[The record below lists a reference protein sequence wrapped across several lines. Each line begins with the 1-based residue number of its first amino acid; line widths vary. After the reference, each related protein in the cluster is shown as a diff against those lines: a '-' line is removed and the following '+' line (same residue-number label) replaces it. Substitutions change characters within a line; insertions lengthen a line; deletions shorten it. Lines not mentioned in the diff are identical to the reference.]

1 MPPALSHTLYS
12 PRFVIEATSPA
23 CDSAAST
30 CSWFRSCWVPL
41 LVHPSHRQHTYWGQ
55 SAKGKTAYQG
65 NEAPMY
71 VTNDNGSTTNYNS
84 ADPGIAIGTSKIEEL
99 IKETKVAVQ

>member
-1 MPPALSHTLYS
+1 
-12 PRFVIEATSPA
+12 
-23 CDSAAST
+23 
-30 CSWFRSCWVPL
+30 
-41 LVHPSHRQHTYWGQ
+41 
-55 SAKGKTAYQG
+55 
-65 NEAPMY
+65 MY